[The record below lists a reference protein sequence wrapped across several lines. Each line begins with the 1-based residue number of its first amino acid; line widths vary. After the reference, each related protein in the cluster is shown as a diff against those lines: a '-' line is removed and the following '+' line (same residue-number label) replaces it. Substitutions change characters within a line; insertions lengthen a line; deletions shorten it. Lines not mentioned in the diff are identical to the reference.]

1 MSKRT
6 NIISVK
12 FSDTELDLIDKMAFK
27 TCRKRSTYI
36 RETSL
41 GYKPKEKPPE
51 DFYKVLKQLRYL
63 NNNLNQITTKAHSL
77 GVINEKDYDK
87 QMRMIRDLV
96 LDMKIKYLL
105 GEKRDGNNKNMGN

>member
-1 MSKRT
+1 MSKRI

-51 DFYKVLKQLRYL
+51 DFYEVLKQLRYL
-63 NNNLNQITTKAHSL
+63 NNNLNQITVKAHSF
-77 GVINEKDYDK
+77 GVINEQDYDK
-87 QMRMIRDLV
+87 QMQMIRELV
-96 LDMKIKYLL
+96 LDMKRKYLL

>member
-1 MSKRT
+1 MSKRI

-12 FSDTELDLIDKMAFK
+12 FSDSELDLIDKMAFK

-41 GYKPKEKPPE
+41 GYTPKEKPPQ
-51 DFYKVLKQLRYL
+51 DFYEVLKQLRYL

-77 GVINEKDYDK
+77 GIIDEKSYDK
-87 QMRMIRDLV
+87 QMKLIRELV
-96 LDMKIKYLL
+96 LDMKRKYLI
-105 GEKRDGNNKNMGN
+105 G

>member
-1 MSKRT
+1 MSRRI

-12 FSDTELDLIDKMAFK
+12 FNDDELDHIDKMAFK

-41 GYKPKEKPPE
+41 GYTPKEKPPE

-63 NNNLNQITTKAHSL
+63 NNNLNQITVKAHSL
-77 GVINEKDYDK
+77 GIINEKDYDK
-87 QMRMIRDLV
+87 QMQMIRELV
-96 LDMKIKYLL
+96 LNMKRKYLL
-105 GEKRDGNNKNMGN
+105 GEKRDGNYKNMGD